1 MEAPERHDS
10 CYWTFIEN
18 YYPNYY
24 SCDDILL
31 SNILLKKLEG
41 QEICNEEEISVQDWD
56 IKKQLL
62 ELDKNIFSKAL
73 KNYFEI
79 MYPKKIIFKQ

>member
-1 MEAPERHDS
+1 MEAPERDDF
-10 CYWTFIEN
+10 CYWTFIEK

-31 SNILLKKLEG
+31 SNILLVTLEN
-41 QEICNEEEISVQDWD
+41 QEICNEDKEMVQDWNVR
-56 IKKQLL
+56 KQLL
-62 ELDKNIFSKAL
+62 ELDKNIFLIAI

-79 MYPKKIIFKQ
+79 KYP

>member
-1 MEAPERHDS
+1 MEAPERHDFY
-10 CYWTFIEN
+10 CWTFIEN

-31 SNILLKKLEG
+31 SNILLGKLEG
-41 QEICNEEEISVQDWD
+41 QEICNEDEVIVQDWD

-62 ELDKNIFSKAL
+62 ELDKDIFSKAL

-79 MYPKKIIFKQ
+79 

>member
-1 MEAPERHDS
+1 MEAPERDDF
-10 CYWTFIEN
+10 CYWTFIEK

-31 SNILLKKLEG
+31 SNILLRKLES
-41 QEICNEEEISVQDWD
+41 QEICNEDEEMIQDWD
-56 IKKQLL
+56 VKKQLL

-79 MYPKKIIFKQ
+79 KYP

>member
-1 MEAPERHDS
+1 MEAPKRHDFY
-10 CYWTFIEN
+10 YWTFIEN

-31 SNILLKKLEG
+31 SNILLGKLEG
-41 QEICNEEEISVQDWD
+41 QEICNEDEVIVQDWD

-62 ELDKNIFSKAL
+62 ELDKDIFSKAL

-79 MYPKKIIFKQ
+79 KYP